1 MKLEQ
6 RIGRVDRIGQKH
18 VVRALNFA
26 LEDTVELRVREVL
39 EEKLQ
44 RILEEFGVD
53 KLSDV
58 LDSEEG
64 GVDFEQLYVGA
75 VLSPEEAEARAEALA
90 ESIRARARSAR
101 EGSAVLAATDEL
113 DPSAAKKV
121 AGHQMPFWT
130 ERMTVAWLRTQA
142 ARGASVLRWAPGV
155 YDLTWPSGGT
165 TGGGTTTAA
174 SFSRAAADDPGKT
187 LLTIEDPRIRGLTTR
202 IPPYAPG
209 MQVAQVVIP
218 GVSDKVGGFWSLWR
232 VGLSTFDGREQRVL
246 PIFVTPE
253 GQTLGPTARVVW
265 DRLVE
270 LADGL
275 EVLPAAAMADRSA
288 ERAFEQ
294 SRTAAEQQGKAAFHE
309 LLQRHRERLSMESR
323 KMNVAFSARRRAI
336 EKLGLPQVRDFRL
349 AQLAEE
355 EAAWRRDVE
364 AREHGLPEL
373 SPMLLVAVAR
383 AGGAS

>member
-1 MKLEQ
+1 
-6 RIGRVDRIGQKH
+6 
-18 VVRALNFA
+18 
-26 LEDTVELRVREVL
+26 
-39 EEKLQ
+39 
-44 RILEEFGVD
+44 
-53 KLSDV
+53 
-58 LDSEEG
+58 
-64 GVDFEQLYVGA
+64 
-75 VLSPEEAEARAEALA
+75 A

-121 AGHQMPFWT
+121 AGHRMPFWT

-142 ARGASVLRWAPGV
+142 ARGASVQSKAPGV

-232 VGLSTFDGREQRVL
+232 VGLSTFNGREQRVL

-253 GQTLGPTARVVW
+253 
-265 DRLVE
+265 DRK
-270 LADGL
+270 
-275 EVLPAAAMADRSA
+275 S
-288 ERAFEQ
+288 
-294 SRTAAEQQGKAAFHE
+294 
-309 LLQRHRERLSMESR
+309 
-323 KMNVAFSARRRAI
+323 
-336 EKLGLPQVRDFRL
+336 
-349 AQLAEE
+349 
-355 EAAWRRDVE
+355 
-364 AREHGLPEL
+364 
-373 SPMLLVAVAR
+373 
-383 AGGAS
+383 